1 MVRVAEALQNAVS
14 GTDVHAIR
22 WTPEGYV
29 LDPHPLDS
37 VDFNDPRHFAL
48 KRGSYDLLALTSL
61 SWILPVEISAD
72 GRTVVEVHY
81 DKAIEPARSEEH
93 TSELQSIMRISY
105 AVFCLKKK

>member
-72 GRTVVEVHY
+72 GCTVVEVHS
-81 DKAIEPARSEEH
+81 DKALEQAATYQKSGDDAARRS
-93 TSELQSIMRISY
+93 LIQRI
-105 AVFCLKKK
+105 